1 MTSAG
6 KNDCIAFAG
15 TVRLVGKQ
23 NLIYPQNSLSG
34 RVEVWSNGGWGSVCD
49 DFWDLSDAAVVCHQ
63 LGYEHALSAPRRAA
77 FGAGSGPIWLY
88 GVACSGN
95 ESSIFN
101 CTQMGSGVRY
111 CGQYQDASAVC
122 YKGKYYMQLEL
133 LKLFYL
139 VIQHYSSLH

>member
-1 MTSAG
+1 MEYVCAVKTHA
-6 KNDCIAFAG
+6 AP
-15 TVRLVGKQ
+15 VRLVGSG
-23 NLIYPQNSLSG
+23 NYQNSLSG
-34 RVEVWSNGGWGSVCD
+34 RVEVWSTGGWGTVCD
-49 DFWDLSDAAVVCHQ
+49 ASWDLSDAAVVCHQ

-111 CGQYQDASAVC
+111 CGHYQDASAVC

-139 VIQHYSSLH
+139 VIQRYI